1 MKKLMAITA
10 LIVVFSLTF
19 ALFTGAFALSFGK
32 NSLTSTQPSV
42 TQASADDDIL
52 GTITEYFSIANQL
65 SFVKNITSKLFG
77 SVDPGDAAVIGTL
90 IGKITPSLGK

>member
-19 ALFTGAFALSFGK
+19 ALFTGAFAWGK
-32 NSLTSTQPSV
+32 NSLTSAQPSV
-42 TQASADDDIL
+42 TQSSADDDIL
-52 GTITEYFSIANQL
+52 GTITEYFAIANQL

-77 SVDPGDAAVIGTL
+77 SVDPGDVDVIGVL
-90 IGKITPSLGK
+90 IGKITSSLGK